1 MEEVFIKFYVLVSL
15 WFWAGML
22 LSNPLRR
29 AFGDMHRRL
38 LKRIYDATWGQ
49 VVKAYKK
56 VVASI
61 LKRFEDTTLYVENRT
76 YELRVK
82 VARSLVSKELLEELT
97 EKNFVAAIS
106 RARQI
111 GRWRNGT
118 SYDELQMLGGLASGR
133 TVAREEKEAA
143 LNVAFE
149 LCDTDLFKQ
158 IITRIPRAQERILLA
173 FEQAEGSAPYDSIKN
188 EAFRKFIQESDK

>member
-1 MEEVFIKFYVLVSL
+1 MNEVFIKFYVLVSL

-22 LSNPLRR
+22 LSGPLRR

-56 VVASI
+56 VTSSI
-61 LKRFEDTTLYVENRT
+61 LKRFKDTTLYVENRT

-118 SYDELQMLGGLASGR
+118 SYEELQMLGGLASGK
-133 TVAREEKEAA
+133 TVDREEKEAA

-149 LCDTDLFKQ
+149 LCDTDLFEQ

-188 EAFRKFIQESDK
+188 EEFRKFIRE

>member
-1 MEEVFIKFYVLVSL
+1 MNEVFIKFYILVSL

-22 LSNPLRR
+22 LSSPLRR

-49 VVKAYKK
+49 VVKAYRK
-56 VVASI
+56 VAGLIS
-61 LKRFEDTTLYVENRT
+61 KRFKDTTLYMENRT

-118 SYDELQMLGGLASGR
+118 SYEELQMLGGLASGR
-133 TVAREEKEAA
+133 TVAREDKEAA

-149 LCDTDLFKQ
+149 LCDTDLFEQ

-173 FEQAEGSAPYDSIKN
+173 FEQVEGSAPYDSIKN
-188 EAFRKFIQESDK
+188 EEFRKFIRE

>member
-1 MEEVFIKFYVLVSL
+1 M
-15 WFWAGML
+15 
-22 LSNPLRR
+22 
-29 AFGDMHRRL
+29 
-38 LKRIYDATWGQ
+38 
-49 VVKAYKK
+49 
-56 VVASI
+56 
-61 LKRFEDTTLYVENRT
+61 ENRT

-118 SYDELQMLGGLASGR
+118 SYEELQMLGGLASGK
-133 TVAREEKEAA
+133 TVDREEKEAA

-149 LCDTDLFKQ
+149 LCDTDLFEQ

-188 EAFRKFIQESDK
+188 EEFRKFIRE

>member
-22 LSNPLRR
+22 LSDPRRR
-29 AFGDMHRRL
+29 AFGDMHLRL

-56 VVASI
+56 VASLI
-61 LKRFEDTTLYVENRT
+61 SKRFKDTTLYMENRT

-82 VARSLVSKELLEELT
+82 VARSLVSKELLDELT

-118 SYDELQMLGGLASGR
+118 SYEELQMLGGLASGR
-133 TVAREEKEAA
+133 TVAREEKVAA

-149 LCDTDLFKQ
+149 LCDTDLFEQ
-158 IITRIPRAQERILLA
+158 IITRIPHAQERILLA
-173 FEQAEGSAPYDSIKN
+173 FEQAEGNAPYDSIKN
-188 EAFRKFIQESDK
+188 EEFRKFIRE

>member
-1 MEEVFIKFYVLVSL
+1 MNEVFIKFYVLVSL

-22 LSNPLRR
+22 LSDPLRR

-49 VVKAYKK
+49 VVKAYRK
-56 VVASI
+56 VTGSI
-61 LKRFEDTTLYVENRT
+61 SKRFKDTTLYVENRT

-111 GRWRNGT
+111 GRWGYGT
-118 SYDELQMLGGLASGR
+118 SYEELQMLGGLASGK
-133 TVAREEKEAA
+133 TVDREEKKAA

-149 LCDTDLFKQ
+149 LCDTDLFEK

-173 FEQAEGSAPYDSIKN
+173 FEQAEGNAPYDSVKN
-188 EAFRKFIQESDK
+188 EEFRKFIRE

>member
-1 MEEVFIKFYVLVSL
+1 MNEVFIKFYVLVSL

-22 LSNPLRR
+22 LSGPLRR
-29 AFGDMHRRL
+29 AFGDMHHRL

-49 VVKAYKK
+49 VVKVYKK
-56 VVASI
+56 VVSSI
-61 LKRFEDTTLYVENRT
+61 SKRFEDTTLYVENRT

-118 SYDELQMLGGLASGR
+118 SYEELQMLGGLASGK
-133 TVAREEKEAA
+133 TVDREEKEAA

-149 LCDTDLFKQ
+149 LCDTDLFEQ

-188 EAFRKFIQESDK
+188 EEFRKFIRE

>member
-1 MEEVFIKFYVLVSL
+1 MNEVFIKFYVLVSL

-22 LSNPLRR
+22 LSGPLRR

-38 LKRIYDATWGQ
+38 LQRIYDATWGQ

-56 VVASI
+56 VAGLIS
-61 LKRFEDTTLYVENRT
+61 KRFKDTTLYMENRT

-118 SYDELQMLGGLASGR
+118 SYEELQMLGGLASGR

-149 LCDTDLFKQ
+149 LCDTDLFEQ

-173 FEQAEGSAPYDSIKN
+173 FEQAEGNAPYDSIKN
-188 EAFRKFIQESDK
+188 EEFRKFIRE

>member
-1 MEEVFIKFYVLVSL
+1 MNEVFIKFYVLVSL

-22 LSNPLRR
+22 LSDPLRK
-29 AFGDMHRRL
+29 AFGDMHLRL

-56 VVASI
+56 VAGSI
-61 LKRFEDTTLYVENRT
+61 SKRFKDTTLYVENRT

-118 SYDELQMLGGLASGR
+118 SYEELQMLGGLASGR

-149 LCDTDLFKQ
+149 LCDTDLFEQ

-173 FEQAEGSAPYDSIKN
+173 FEQAEGNAPYDSIKN
-188 EAFRKFIQESDK
+188 EEFRKFIRE

>member
-1 MEEVFIKFYVLVSL
+1 MNEVFIKFYVLVSL

-22 LSNPLRR
+22 LSGPLRR

-49 VVKAYKK
+49 VVKAYRK
-56 VVASI
+56 VASLI
-61 LKRFEDTTLYVENRT
+61 SKRFKDTTLYMENRT

-118 SYDELQMLGGLASGR
+118 SYEELQMLGGLASGR
-133 TVAREEKEAA
+133 TVVREEKEAA

-149 LCDTDLFKQ
+149 LCDTDLFEQ

-173 FEQAEGSAPYDSIKN
+173 FEQAEGNAPYDSVKN
-188 EAFRKFIQESDK
+188 EEFRKFIRE

>member
-1 MEEVFIKFYVLVSL
+1 MNEVFIKFYVLVSL

-22 LSNPLRR
+22 LSDPLRK
-29 AFGDMHRRL
+29 AFGDMHHRL

-56 VVASI
+56 IAGSI
-61 LKRFEDTTLYVENRT
+61 SRRFKDTTLYMENRT

-118 SYDELQMLGGLASGR
+118 SFEELQMLGGLASGR
-133 TVAREEKEAA
+133 TVARKEKEEA

-149 LCDTDLFKQ
+149 LCDTDLFEQ
-158 IITRIPRAQERILLA
+158 IITRIPCAQERILLA
-173 FEQAEGSAPYDSIKN
+173 FEQAEGNAPYDSIKN
-188 EAFRKFIQESDK
+188 EEFRKFIWE